1 MDPEEDISR
10 LHSRECAMISKV
22 SVLVEMGL
30 KFVQKFLF
38 LLSKCSK
45 LKCSPKLC
53 LITIRTLP
61 EKKKRGEKIIYN
73 FTLLRM
79 NVDLGCTTNV
89 CCSFFSFCDT
99 RKVNFE
105 KFLLYL
111 NLTVPDHKHGL
122 QNSHWPVDYV
132 VKIK

>member
-1 MDPEEDISR
+1 MDPEENISR

-30 KFVQKFLF
+30 KFVQKFLL

-53 LITIRTLP
+53 LITITLP
-61 EKKKRGEKIIYN
+61 EKKGKKKIYN
-73 FTLLRM
+73 FTLLQM
-79 NVDLGCTTNV
+79 NVELGCMTNV

-99 RKVNFE
+99 RKVRFE
-105 KFLLYL
+105 NFLLYL
-111 NLTVPDHKHGL
+111 K
-122 QNSHWPVDYV
+122 
-132 VKIK
+132 

>member
-30 KFVQKFLF
+30 KFVQKFLL

-61 EKKKRGEKIIYN
+61 EKKGEKN
-73 FTLLRM
+73 
-79 NVDLGCTTNV
+79 
-89 CCSFFSFCDT
+89 
-99 RKVNFE
+99 
-105 KFLLYL
+105 YL
-111 NLTVPDHKHGL
+111 
-122 QNSHWPVDYV
+122 
-132 VKIK
+132 

>member
-1 MDPEEDISR
+1 MFTKTLLDHYQDIAR
-10 LHSRECAMISKV
+10 
-22 SVLVEMGL
+22 
-30 KFVQKFLF
+30 
-38 LLSKCSK
+38 
-45 LKCSPKLC
+45 
-53 LITIRTLP
+53 
-61 EKKKRGEKIIYN
+61 KKKGGGEIIYN